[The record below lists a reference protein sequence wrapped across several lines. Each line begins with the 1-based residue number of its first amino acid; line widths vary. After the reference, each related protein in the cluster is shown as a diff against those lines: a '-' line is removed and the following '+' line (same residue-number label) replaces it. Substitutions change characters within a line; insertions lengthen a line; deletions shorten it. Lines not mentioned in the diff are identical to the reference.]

1 MGRLLFIY
9 VLTDPDSIFLRQK
22 TGNRTFC
29 AKNENYSVICETP
42 TLKKGSYF
50 AAEIKI
56 STMMDIFKQLSSG
69 AAVDMATPE
78 YGEAIQEMSRC
89 NKICHRINTTEPEME
104 KVRPLEEELY
114 NGGLDATSYI
124 MPPLQIDFGCQ
135 MKIGKSVFVNHS
147 LTCMAAGGI
156 TIEDGV
162 MIGPNVRIVTDNH
175 DLENRMVLRCKPVHI
190 GRNAWI
196 GVGAIILPGVTI
208 GENAVVAA
216 GAVVTK
222 DVAANT
228 IVGGNPAKLIKN
240 I

>member
-1 MGRLLFIY
+1 
-9 VLTDPDSIFLRQK
+9 
-22 TGNRTFC
+22 
-29 AKNENYSVICETP
+29 
-42 TLKKGSYF
+42 
-50 AAEIKI
+50 
-56 STMMDIFKQLSSG
+56 MDIFKQLSSG
-69 AAVDMATPE
+69 ADVDMAKPE
-78 YGEAIQEMSRC
+78 YAEAIKEMGRC
-89 NKICHRINTTEPEME
+89 NQICFRINTTEPDME
-104 KVRPLEEELY
+104 TIRSLEGTLFD
-114 NGGLDATSYI
+114 GGLDSTSYI
-124 MPPLQIDFGCQ
+124 MPPMQIDFGCQ
-135 MKIGKSVFVNHS
+135 MKIGKGVFINHS

-175 DLENRMVLRCKPVHI
+175 DFQNRMVLRCKPVHI

-222 DVAANT
+222 DVAPNA
-228 IVGGNPAKLIKN
+228 IVGGNPAKFIKN

>member
-1 MGRLLFIY
+1 MAKAEFAAAIKEMGR
-9 VLTDPDSIFLRQK
+9 
-22 TGNRTFC
+22 
-29 AKNENYSVICETP
+29 
-42 TLKKGSYF
+42 
-50 AAEIKI
+50 
-56 STMMDIFKQLSSG
+56 
-69 AAVDMATPE
+69 
-78 YGEAIQEMSRC
+78 C
-89 NKICHRINTTEPEME
+89 NQIWFRINTTEPDME
-104 KVRPLEEELY
+104 TIRQLEGTLFDD
-114 NGGLDATSYI
+114 GLDTTSYI
-124 MPPLQIDFGCQ
+124 MPPMQIDFGCQ
-135 MKIGKSVFVNHS
+135 MKMGKGVFINHS

-175 DLENRMVLRCKPVHI
+175 DFQNRTVLRCKPVHI

-222 DVAANT
+222 DVAPNA
-228 IVGGNPAKLIKN
+228 IVGGNPAKFIKN